1 MLFDSTNVK
10 FKRRSLVIEIRKAVA
25 LGGLSEK
32 EPQGIFWDDE
42 NVLYLDWKRGYR
54 GDHTIV
60 KNS

>member
-1 MLFDSTNVK
+1 M
-10 FKRRSLVIEIRKAVA
+10 IEIRKAVA